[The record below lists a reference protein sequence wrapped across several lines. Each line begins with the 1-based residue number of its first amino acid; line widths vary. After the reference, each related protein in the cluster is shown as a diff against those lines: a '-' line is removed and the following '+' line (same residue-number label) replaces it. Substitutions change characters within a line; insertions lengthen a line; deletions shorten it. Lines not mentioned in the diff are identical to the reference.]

1 MGELTGQGVRPR
13 TPAVGAA
20 EAAGPTV
27 TAEGHREGH
36 HGVHARWTAGEAD
49 GGKVQLTVGAHRL
62 RDGRQGSRQHP
73 HLQARS
79 QGGQRGRSRY
89 LPGVEPHRPVP
100 RPPLVPSCPH
110 APTDGKP
117 PDHPPLG
124 SALAAHHA
132 GTVASTDA
140 GGDGDADRTSLF
152 LRSQGGVDGPAQW
165 AEWAPGCPHP
175 AHAQQEP
182 QQQPLGQGQPETLTL
197 SAYPLLHG
205 LWGCKG
211 PNISHSGRDDPPFI
225 HLPKGAE

>member
-1 MGELTGQGVRPR
+1 MRTATEPTDTPQSANGEALLGEGWGQEAGVESSEEEEAWEVGELTGQGVRPR

-89 LPGVEPHRPVP
+89 LPGVEPHQTCPTA
-100 RPPLVPSCPH
+100 PPCPFLPTCPH
-110 APTDGKP
+110 
-117 PDHPPLG
+117 
-124 SALAAHHA
+124 
-132 GTVASTDA
+132 
-140 GGDGDADRTSLF
+140 
-152 LRSQGGVDGPAQW
+152 
-165 AEWAPGCPHP
+165 
-175 AHAQQEP
+175 
-182 QQQPLGQGQPETLTL
+182 
-197 SAYPLLHG
+197 
-205 LWGCKG
+205 
-211 PNISHSGRDDPPFI
+211 
-225 HLPKGAE
+225 